1 MNSDENAKRKAPA
14 TRFTQEQL
22 DAILNIE
29 QPAAAAAPAATDNA
43 LDARLLAQLKS
54 NIAQIAE
61 LEAAVEASKQEK
73 AERERKEKEAREK
86 QEALEREK
94 DKANAEQLFDRNQAV
109 MRMQEKLAAMDQRTL
124 TPQYKDMQM
133 ALLSSRKDLDQEYQ
147 KQAVTAARNMRAQEK
162 ALEKKDK
169 EINKLASEVKQL
181 RELLTLEDT
190 MEQVGNKEGRV
201 VKASRTNRAGA
212 RAERMMEPES
222 GTAGGGGGV
231 HPWAESIISQNFG
244 ASHGELIAINRGLM
258 AQQDAAEER
267 RKVSAA
273 RKTQNKGVP
282 AKKTAAGGK
291 KPLVSAAAKK
301 KRALLRGAVA
311 EDPAEEEEE
320 EDEFLED
327 RAATMGRRNAGFYPS
342 YVGKPRNEKSMSHNP
357 DTKDFYHHLR
367 RVGES
372 TDFTT
377 GAGVLHAGVDFGG
390 PGGQSNYYY

>member
-1 MNSDENAKRKAPA
+1 MSSDENAKRKAPA

-29 QPAAAAAPAATDNA
+29 QPAAPAAAAATDNNA

-73 AERERKEKEAREK
+73 ADRERKEKEAREK

-133 ALLSSRKDLDQEYQ
+133 ALLSSRKELDQEYQ

-169 EINKLASEVKQL
+169 ELNKLASEVKQL

-190 MEQVGNKEGRV
+190 MEQVGNKEGRA

-222 GTAGGGGGV
+222 NAGGV

-282 AKKTAAGGK
+282 AKKTVGGK
-291 KPLVSAAAKK
+291 KPLVSAAAAAAKK
-301 KRALLRGAVA
+301 KKLALLRGEVA
-311 EDPAEEEEE
+311 EDPAEEEE

-327 RAATMGRRNAGFYPS
+327 RAATMGRREAGFYPS
-342 YVGKPRNEKSMSHNP
+342 YVGKPRNEQSMSHNP
-357 DTKDFYHHLR
+357 HTKDFYRHLKN
-367 RVGES
+367 VGTS

>member
-1 MNSDENAKRKAPA
+1 MSLEENANKNAPSA
-14 TRFTQEQL
+14 GRFTREQL

-29 QPAAAAAPAATDNA
+29 EPSAAAPKAKDT
-43 LDARLLAQLKS
+43 LDERLMAQLKS
-54 NIAQIAE
+54 LIAQNAE
-61 LEAAVEASKQEK
+61 LDAAVEAAKQKE

-86 QEALEREK
+86 QAELEREK
-94 DKANAEQLFDRNQAV
+94 DKANAEQNFDRNQAI

-124 TPQYKDMQM
+124 TPQFKDMQM
-133 ALLSSRKDLDQEYQ
+133 ALLSSRKELDQEYQ

-169 EINKLASEVKQL
+169 EINKLANEVKQL

-190 MEQVGNKEGRV
+190 MEQVGNKEGRA

-222 GTAGGGGGV
+222 GTGVV

-244 ASHGELIAINRGLM
+244 ASYGELISLNQGLM
-258 AQQDAAEER
+258 AQKDAAEER

-273 RKTQNKGVP
+273 RKTQNKG
-282 AKKTAAGGK
+282 AAASKKTAGGNK
-291 KPLVSAAAKK
+291 SLVSAAAAAKK
-301 KRALLRGAVA
+301 KKLALLRGAVA
-311 EDPAEEEEE
+311 EDPMEEEEDE

-327 RAATMGRRNAGFYPS
+327 RAATMGRRAAGFYPS
-342 YVGKPRNEKSMSHNP
+342 YVGKPRNEQSMSNNP
-357 DTKDFYHHLR
+357 HTKQFMHHLEK
-367 RVGES
+367 VS
-372 TDFTT
+372 KDTDFTT
-377 GAGVLHAGVDFGG
+377 GAGILHAGVDFGG